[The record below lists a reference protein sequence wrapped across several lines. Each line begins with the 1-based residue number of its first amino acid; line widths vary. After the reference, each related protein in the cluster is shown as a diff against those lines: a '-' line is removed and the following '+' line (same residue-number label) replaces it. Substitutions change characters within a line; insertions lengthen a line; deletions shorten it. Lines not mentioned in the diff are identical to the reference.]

1 VTNSH
6 HIEQQPGAPAGH
18 LPTAEPSTR
27 RRWLGAGLGAVGA
40 AVAAALSDTALAAP
54 PEPVDVPPGDLDAV
68 VEPEL
73 PTEGDL
79 SQVQQRDLMV
89 LLMRVELAARDLYE
103 EAITTAAAPEA
114 AVAMSRQHRAY
125 ADAISGAIGESARGR
140 NDALFTNLSAAF
152 GSPQVAVFAT
162 TAAELE
168 NQLATTYEQA
178 VALVDDENW
187 IPLLA
192 SIAMME
198 ARHAVVLGSLAGQTG
213 DISALLN
220 PDLAP
225 LTLQELQ

>member
-1 VTNSH
+1 MTHSPQTP
-6 HIEQQPGAPAGH
+6 QQPGQPAGP
-18 LPTAEPSTR
+18 LPTEESSTR

-40 AVAAALSDTALAAP
+40 AVAAAFSETALATM
-54 PEPVDVPPGDLDAV
+54 PEPVDDPPEDLNAV
-68 VEPEL
+68 VEPEV

-79 SQVQQRDLMV
+79 GQVQQRDLMV

-103 EAITTAAAPEA
+103 EAITTGAAPEA

-140 NDALFTNLSAAF
+140 NDGLFDALSPAF
-152 GSPQVAVFAT
+152 RSPSVATFAG

-168 NQLATTYEQA
+168 TQLATTYEQA
-178 VALVDDENW
+178 VALVADENW

-198 ARHAVVLGSLAGQTG
+198 ARHSVVLGTLAGQAG
-213 DISALLN
+213 DVSALLN